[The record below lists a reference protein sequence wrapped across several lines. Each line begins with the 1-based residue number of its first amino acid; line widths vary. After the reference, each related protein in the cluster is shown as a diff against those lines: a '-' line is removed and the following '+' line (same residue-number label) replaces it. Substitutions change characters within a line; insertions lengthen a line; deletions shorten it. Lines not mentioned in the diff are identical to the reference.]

1 MRIRPQTSLTARRDP
16 RQKFTRPHFKMLTAD
31 DIAAVQERQDQ
42 VRLDMSSIDMNR
54 SLTSDDRSY
63 EQQMVALDLA
73 LSRLG
78 HDLPAAN
85 DIDAFTESILVQP
98 TTNVFSN
105 IREATSVDVSQTS
118 ASHDGPAQLNHLTAQ
133 RKVEMEKLRRDV
145 AMITRR
151 MEKVVR
157 APPLVNPTYEDIR
170 AIRRSK
176 HLSREEKDARVK
188 ELEAAMKAYR
198 VQRGREYLAFLEGA
212 SRAEIAEEFRSL
224 SSRYRRGPT
233 LKTEKR
239 IKKSK

>member
-1 MRIRPQTSLTARRDP
+1 
-16 RQKFTRPHFKMLTAD
+16 MLTAN
-31 DIAAVQERQDQ
+31 DIPAVQERQDQ
-42 VRLDMSSIDMNR
+42 VMLDMPSIDMNS

-63 EQQMVALDLA
+63 EQQMVALDLQ

-78 HDLPAAN
+78 HDMPATN
-85 DIDAFTESILVQP
+85 DIDALAESIFVQP
-98 TTNVFSN
+98 TTDVFSN
-105 IREATSVDVSQTS
+105 IHEGTSVDVSQTS
-118 ASHDGPAQLNHLTAQ
+118 AGDEEPAQLNNLTAQ
-133 RKVEMEKLRRDV
+133 RKVEMEKLRRDM
-145 AMITRR
+145 AMINRR
-151 MEKVVR
+151 MENSGL

-176 HLSREEKDARVK
+176 NLSREEKDAQVK

-198 VQRGREYLAFLEGA
+198 AQKGREYLAFLERA
-212 SRAEIAEEFRSL
+212 SRAEIAEEFKSL